1 MRDLMAL
8 QNSVSNG
15 LIAMHQY
22 YATTEYQGEVEQQLA
37 KASGYLDQLTHAGD
51 NDEQIAT
58 VVAHLNRFKAAYA
71 AFHREMQAP
80 GHPDWDQLRS
90 DLEAADIYAQ
100 LAQQELSAWSAW
112 VRSQVAGVGVQ
123 TLDGVHRL
131 NTLQIGF
138 AFVVLFVVALL
149 MAFLFVRVRDQA
161 Q

>member
-58 VVAHLNRFKAAYA
+58 VVAHLNRFKAA
-71 AFHREMQAP
+71 
-80 GHPDWDQLRS
+80 
-90 DLEAADIYAQ
+90 DIYAQ

-112 VRSQVAGVGVQ
+112 VHSQVAGVGVQ